1 MASRRDAI
9 KMTDDEMWAF
19 LDGRHTLQTASI
31 NKDGTPHLV
40 AMYYAVIDGRIAFW
54 TYGKSQKV
62 LNLQRDPR
70 ISVMVETG
78 EAYSDLKGVT
88 VTGAA
93 ELSDD
98 PEVVQGVGEAL
109 YPRYFGE
116 LNDAAREGV
125 KVSGAKRVAIFVPID
140 GSKLM
145 SWDHSKLG
153 GTY

>member
-1 MASRRDAI
+1 MPSRRDAI
-9 KMTDDEMWAF
+9 KMTDDEVWAF

-40 AMYYAVIDGRIAFW
+40 AMYYAVMDGRIAFW

-88 VTGAA
+88 VTGQYVPP
-93 ELSDD
+93 SC
-98 PEVVQGVGEAL
+98 PTT
-109 YPRYFGE
+109 PTWCSRW
-116 LNDAAREGV
+116 ARRCTRATS
-125 KVSGAKRVAIFVPID
+125 VSSTTRPGRA
-140 GSKLM
+140 
-145 SWDHSKLG
+145 
-153 GTY
+153 